1 MFETVMGIPAH
12 PLMVHAAV
20 VFVPLLAVLAIVY
33 AFVPFTRAHTRW
45 VLGLLAIG
53 APVSALLAKLTGD
66 AFYARLDTQGRIS
79 EGYYARLNQHS
90 DLGTTTLWASIAL
103 GVITLALVW
112 FVRPKDGFQASNRL
126 LGILMGVLAL
136 GAAGATLY
144 YVIRTGDT
152 GAKAVWEGQ

>member
-1 MFETVMGIPAH
+1 VFETVMGIPAH

-45 VLGLLAIG
+45 VLGLLSIG
-53 APVSALLAKLTGD
+53 APLSALMAKLSGD
-66 AFYARLDTQGRIS
+66 AFYARLDSQGRIS
-79 EGYYARLNQHS
+79 EGYYARLDEHS
-90 DLGTTTLWASIAL
+90 ALGTTTLLASIGL

-112 FVRPKDGFQASNRL
+112 FVRPKDGFQTSNRL
-126 LGILMGVLAL
+126 LGILLGVLAL
-136 GAAGATLY
+136 AAAGATLY